1 MQYIHITFFDGRNIM
16 IDINISKVCK
26 SFGFDLVL
34 NNIDITVQKGEKVG
48 LIGTNGSGKSTIL
61 KIIAGQESIDSGSLS
76 IRNNISIGYLSQIPE
91 EKDIIV
97 KDYINSAFKEIIELK
112 EKLERYEDKL
122 LTEDYKVITKYMNL
136 QEKFIFLGG
145 YEYETKIQKILPVFN
160 ITEEIL
166 NRNFNTL
173 SGGEKT
179 IISLIRL
186 LLQEPDV
193 LLLDEPTN
201 HLDINKMIWLE
212 KTLKNYKGTIILVSH
227 ERYFMDNVINKVYL
241 LTKRGIEVYHGNY
254 SYYIKESENRLLLEL
269 KNYKD
274 QQKQITAMKN
284 SIKRL
289 KEYGRLCGPS
299 GGEIFFRRAAS
310 IEKRLEK
317 LEKLDKPED
326 KKKLNITFDTASRS
340 GKDVLTINNLN
351 LSYGTK
357 EIFNNLNVSIKYQD
371 RLCLVGDNGVG
382 KSTLIKEILKGNNSI
397 KLGSNIKIGY
407 IPQEIEFEDIN
418 LSVLE
423 EARKYFIGP
432 EQYLRSALFKYLFAG
447 ENIHKK
453 IKYLSGGEKVR
464 LKIFCLIQ
472 DSYNFLI
479 LDEPT
484 NHIDIDTREMLEESL
499 QEFTG
504 TILFVSHDR
513 YFINKIATSII
524 EIKNKNITK
533 YIGNYD
539 DYREKINKI

>member
-76 IRNNISIGYLSQIPE
+76 IRNNISIGYLSQLPE

-136 QEKFIFLGG
+136 QEKFISLGG

-160 ITEEIL
+160 ITEEML

-212 KTLKNYKGTIILVSH
+212 KTLKNNKGTIILVSH
-227 ERYFMDNVINKVYL
+227 DRYFMDNVINKVYL

-274 QQKQITAMKN
+274 QQKQITAMEN

-326 KKKLNITFDTASRS
+326 KKKLNITFDMDSRS
-340 GKDVLTINNLN
+340 GKDVLTINNLY

-357 EIFNNLNVSIKYQD
+357 EIFNNLNLSIKYQD

-407 IPQEIEFEDIN
+407 IPQEIGFEDIN

-524 EIKNKNITK
+524 EIKNKNITR

>member
-136 QEKFIFLGG
+136 QEKFISLGG

-212 KTLKNYKGTIILVSH
+212 KTLKNYNGTIILVSH
-227 ERYFMDNVINKVYL
+227 DRYFMDNVINKVYL

-274 QQKQITAMKN
+274 QQKQITAMEN

-317 LEKLDKPED
+317 LEKLDKPEE
-326 KKKLNITFDTASRS
+326 KKKLNITFDMDSRS
-340 GKDVLTINNLN
+340 GKDVLTINNLY

-357 EIFNNLNVSIKYQD
+357 EIFNNLNLSIKYQD

-407 IPQEIEFEDIN
+407 IPQEIGFEDIN

-423 EARKYFIGP
+423 EAKKYYIGA

-513 YFINKIATSII
+513 YFINKIANSII
-524 EIKNKNITK
+524 EIKNKNITR

>member
-112 EKLERYEDKL
+112 EKLERYENKL

-136 QEKFIFLGG
+136 QEKFISLGG

-160 ITEEIL
+160 ITEEML

-227 ERYFMDNVINKVYL
+227 DRYFMDNVINKVYL

-274 QQKQITAMKN
+274 QQKQITAMEN

-326 KKKLNITFDTASRS
+326 KKKLNITFDMDSRS
-340 GKDVLTINNLN
+340 GKDVLTINNLY

-357 EIFNNLNVSIKYQD
+357 EIFNNLNLSIKYQD

-472 DSYNFLI
+472 NSYNFLI

-524 EIKNKNITK
+524 EIKNKNITR

>member
-1 MQYIHITFFDGRNIM
+1 M

-26 SFGFDLVL
+26 SFGFDLIL

-136 QEKFIFLGG
+136 QEKFISLGG

-201 HLDINKMIWLE
+201 HLDINKIIWLE

-227 ERYFMDNVINKVYL
+227 DRYFMDNVINKVYL

-274 QQKQITAMKN
+274 QQKQITAMEN

-317 LEKLDKPED
+317 LEKLDKPEE

-340 GKDVLTINNLN
+340 GKDVLTINNIN

-357 EIFNNLNVSIKYQD
+357 EIFNNLNLSIKYQD

-472 DSYNFLI
+472 NSYNFLI

-484 NHIDIDTREMLEESL
+484 NHIDIDTREMIEESL
-499 QEFTG
+499 KEFTG

-524 EIKNKNITK
+524 EINIIEIKNKNITK

>member
-1 MQYIHITFFDGRNIM
+1 M

-136 QEKFIFLGG
+136 QEKFISLGG

-160 ITEEIL
+160 ITEEML

-212 KTLKNYKGTIILVSH
+212 KTLKNYK
-227 ERYFMDNVINKVYL
+227 
-241 LTKRGIEVYHGNY
+241 
-254 SYYIKESENRLLLEL
+254 
-269 KNYKD
+269 D
-274 QQKQITAMKN
+274 QQKQITAMEN

-317 LEKLDKPED
+317 LKKLDKPEE
-326 KKKLNITFDTASRS
+326 KKKLNMIFDTASRS

-357 EIFNNLNVSIKYQD
+357 EIFNNLNLSIKYQD

-382 KSTLIKEILKGNNSI
+382 KSTLIKEILKGNNNI

-423 EARKYFIGP
+423 EARKYFIGA

-499 QEFTG
+499 KEFAG
-504 TILFVSHDR
+504 T
-513 YFINKIATSII
+513 YII
-524 EIKNKNITK
+524 CIS
-533 YIGNYD
+533 
-539 DYREKINKI
+539 

>member
-97 KDYINSAFKEIIELK
+97 KDYINGAFKEIIELK

-136 QEKFIFLGG
+136 QEKFISLGG

-227 ERYFMDNVINKVYL
+227 DRYFMDNVINKVYL

-274 QQKQITAMKN
+274 QQKQITAMEN

-289 KEYGRLCGPS
+289 REYGKLCEPS

-326 KKKLNITFDTASRS
+326 KKKLNITFDMDSRS
-340 GKDVLTINNLN
+340 GKDVLTINNLY

-357 EIFNNLNVSIKYQD
+357 EIFNNLNLSIKYQD

-407 IPQEIEFEDIN
+407 IPQEIGFEDIN

-423 EARKYFIGP
+423 EARKYFIGA

-499 QEFTG
+499 REFTG

-524 EIKNKNITK
+524 EIKNKNITR

>member
-1 MQYIHITFFDGRNIM
+1 M
-16 IDINISKVCK
+16 IDINISKVSK
-26 SFGFDLVL
+26 SFGFDIVL
-34 NNIDITVQKGEKVG
+34 NNIDITIQKGEKVA
-48 LIGTNGSGKSTIL
+48 LIGANGCGKSTIL
-61 KIIAGQESIDSGSLS
+61 KIIAGKESIDSGTLS

-91 EKDIIV
+91 ENNILV
-97 KDYINSAFKEIIELK
+97 KDYINIAFKEILELK
-112 EKLERYEDKL
+112 EKLTKYEEKL
-122 LTEDYKVITKYMNL
+122 LTDDCKIITKYINM
-136 QEKFIFLGG
+136 QEKFSSIGG

-160 ITEEIL
+160 ITSEMLE
-166 NRNFNTL
+166 RNYNTL

-186 LLQEPDV
+186 LLQEPDI

-201 HLDINKMIWLE
+201 HLDINRMIWLE
-212 KTLKNYKGTIILVSH
+212 KTLKNYKGTIVLVSH
-227 ERYFMDNVINKVYL
+227 DRYFLDNIANKIYL

-254 SYYIKESENRLLLEL
+254 SYYIKESERRLLIEL
-269 KNYKD
+269 KDYKD
-274 QQKQITAMKN
+274 QQKQIEKMKE
-284 SIKRL
+284 SIKKL
-289 KEYGRLCGPS
+289 KEYGKLCGPS

-317 LEKLDKPED
+317 LEKLDKPEE
-326 KKKLNITFDTASRS
+326 KKKLNISFDIGTRS

-351 LSYGTK
+351 LSYSTK
-357 EIFNNLNVSIKYQD
+357 EIFKELNLSIQYQD

-382 KSTLIKEILKGNNSI
+382 KSTLIKEILKGNNNI
-397 KLGSNIKIGY
+397 KLGSNVKIGY
-407 IPQEIEFEDIN
+407 IPQEIDFDNIN
-418 LSVLE
+418 ISVLE

-432 EQYLRSALFKYLFAG
+432 EQNLRSALFKYLFAG

-464 LKIFCLIQ
+464 LKLFCLIQ

-499 QEFTG
+499 KEYNG

-513 YFINKIATSII
+513 YFINKIATNIV
-524 EIKNKNITK
+524 EIKDKEITK

-539 DYREKINKI
+539 DYQEKIRNM

>member
-1 MQYIHITFFDGRNIM
+1 MSMSQISVNNLTFCYEGSFDNIFENVSFSIDTNWKLGFVGRNGKGKTTFMHLLLGKYLYKGAISTN
-16 IDINISKVCK
+16 IKFDYFPYRIEDEQRSLAAVEFIEALKPGCETWRVICELDELGEEADI
-26 SFGFDLVL
+26 LYRAY
-34 NNIDITVQKGEKVG
+34 E
-48 LIGTNGSGKSTIL
+48 
-61 KIIAGQESIDSGSLS
+61 SLS
-76 IRNNISIGYLSQIPE
+76 PGEQ
-91 EKDIIV
+91 
-97 KDYINSAFKEIIELK
+97 A
-112 EKLERYEDKL
+112 
-122 LTEDYKVITKYMNL
+122 
-136 QEKFIFLGG
+136 
-145 YEYETKIQKILPVFN
+145 KILLAVLF
-160 ITEEIL
+160 
-166 NRNFNTL
+166 
-173 SGGEKT
+173 SGENDFL
-179 IISLIRL
+179 LI
-186 LLQEPDV
+186 
-193 LLLDEPTN
+193 DEPTN

-227 ERYFMDNVINKVYL
+227 DRYFMDNVINKVYL

-274 QQKQITAMKN
+274 QQKQITAMEN

-317 LEKLDKPED
+317 LEKLDKPEE
-326 KKKLNITFDTASRS
+326 KKKLNITFDMDSRS
-340 GKDVLTINNLN
+340 GKDVLTINNLY

-357 EIFNNLNVSIKYQD
+357 EIFNNLNLSIKYQD

-407 IPQEIEFEDIN
+407 IPQEIGFEDIN

-432 EQYLRSALFKYLFAG
+432 EKYLRSALFKYLFAG

-472 DSYNFLI
+472 NSYNFLI

-524 EIKNKNITK
+524 EIKNKNITR

>member
-136 QEKFIFLGG
+136 QEKFISLGG

-227 ERYFMDNVINKVYL
+227 DRYFMDNVINKVYL

-274 QQKQITAMKN
+274 QQKQITAMEN

-357 EIFNNLNVSIKYQD
+357 EIFNNLNLSIKYQD

-407 IPQEIEFEDIN
+407 IPQEIGFEDIN

-499 QEFTG
+499 KEFTG

-513 YFINKIATSII
+513 YFINKIATGII

>member
-1 MQYIHITFFDGRNIM
+1 M

-136 QEKFIFLGG
+136 QEKFISLGG

-160 ITEEIL
+160 ITEEML

-212 KTLKNYKGTIILVSH
+212 KTLKNYK
-227 ERYFMDNVINKVYL
+227 
-241 LTKRGIEVYHGNY
+241 
-254 SYYIKESENRLLLEL
+254 
-269 KNYKD
+269 D
-274 QQKQITAMKN
+274 QQKQITAMEN

-317 LEKLDKPED
+317 LKKLDKPEE
-326 KKKLNITFDTASRS
+326 KKKLNMIFDTASRS

-357 EIFNNLNVSIKYQD
+357 EIFNNLNLSIKYQD

-382 KSTLIKEILKGNNSI
+382 KSTLIKEILKGNNNI

-499 QEFTG
+499 KEFAG
-504 TILFVSHDR
+504 T
-513 YFINKIATSII
+513 YII
-524 EIKNKNITK
+524 CIS
-533 YIGNYD
+533 
-539 DYREKINKI
+539 

>member
-1 MQYIHITFFDGRNIM
+1 MWTKWWRNI
-16 IDINISKVCK
+16 
-26 SFGFDLVL
+26 
-34 NNIDITVQKGEKVG
+34 
-48 LIGTNGSGKSTIL
+48 
-61 KIIAGQESIDSGSLS
+61 
-76 IRNNISIGYLSQIPE
+76 
-91 EKDIIV
+91 
-97 KDYINSAFKEIIELK
+97 
-112 EKLERYEDKL
+112 
-122 LTEDYKVITKYMNL
+122 
-136 QEKFIFLGG
+136 
-145 YEYETKIQKILPVFN
+145 
-160 ITEEIL
+160 
-166 NRNFNTL
+166 
-173 SGGEKT
+173 
-179 IISLIRL
+179 
-186 LLQEPDV
+186 
-193 LLLDEPTN
+193 
-201 HLDINKMIWLE
+201 
-212 KTLKNYKGTIILVSH
+212 
-227 ERYFMDNVINKVYL
+227 
-241 LTKRGIEVYHGNY
+241 
-254 SYYIKESENRLLLEL
+254 
-269 KNYKD
+269 
-274 QQKQITAMKN
+274 
-284 SIKRL
+284 
-289 KEYGRLCGPS
+289 
-299 GGEIFFRRAAS
+299 FRRAAS

-326 KKKLNITFDTASRS
+326 KKKLNITFDMDSRS
-340 GKDVLTINNLN
+340 GKDVLTINNLY

-357 EIFNNLNVSIKYQD
+357 EIFNNLNLSIKYQD

-407 IPQEIEFEDIN
+407 IPQEIGFEDIN

-472 DSYNFLI
+472 NSYNFLI

-524 EIKNKNITK
+524 EIKNKNITR

>member
-91 EKDIIV
+91 KKDIIV

-136 QEKFIFLGG
+136 QEKFISLGG

-160 ITEEIL
+160 ITEEML

-212 KTLKNYKGTIILVSH
+212 KTLKNYKGTIMLVSH
-227 ERYFMDNVINKVYL
+227 DRYFMDNVINKVYL

-274 QQKQITAMKN
+274 QQKQITAMEN

-317 LEKLDKPED
+317 LEKLDKPEE
-326 KKKLNITFDTASRS
+326 KKKLNITFDMDSSS

-357 EIFNNLNVSIKYQD
+357 EIFNNLNLSIKYQD

-407 IPQEIEFEDIN
+407 IPQEIGFEDIN

-423 EARKYFIGP
+423 EAKKYYIGA

-513 YFINKIATSII
+513 YFINKIANSII
-524 EIKNKNITK
+524 EIKNKNITR